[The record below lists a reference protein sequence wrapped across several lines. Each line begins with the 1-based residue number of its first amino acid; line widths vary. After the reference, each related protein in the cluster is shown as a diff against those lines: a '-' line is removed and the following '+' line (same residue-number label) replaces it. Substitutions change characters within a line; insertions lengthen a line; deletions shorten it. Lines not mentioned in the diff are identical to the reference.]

1 MTDSS
6 FVKQKKKRFFVP
18 LKVGSNVLHG
28 SDVLHGAYF
37 YFVTFKRGARF
48 MNRKFSKRREAKLPL
63 IYISGPIYN

>member
-1 MTDSS
+1 
-6 FVKQKKKRFFVP
+6 VP